1 MADQNIKN
9 VQTYLNTMY
18 KLGLSVTGNTGSVL
32 MEGLI
37 KAFQMENRSLIA
49 SFAGTN
55 DVVTG
60 IAGPNTIKAM
70 KSLNPI
76 KLMDP
81 SDKPSNNVCLVQCAL
96 FAKGYSAGGITGIY
110 YNNGQKA
117 IKAMQEDA
125 GLTVDGVINWKVLA
139 GLFSYNWFVTGA
151 ASNSQVRSIQQQL
164 NRDWSDQL
172 GVGPTDGIK
181 SRHTVQSLLG
191 ALQAAEGIVT
201 ETIFDMNQLNFGP
214 NTIMNYPG
222 YLSASRNGGIYTKF
236 NKVAQYALY
245 FYGYNPGRFDGVY
258 DATMTSKVKS
268 FQDDMKLTGINVPAV
283 NCVIRAGEIDV
294 STMMSLL
301 TSKGD
306 VDRPAKACDCA
317 TVLNAQQAR
326 DLKNAGYTHV
336 GRYLTGTVGNDFR
349 PKNLTISEI
358 KNITAAGL
366 KVFPIYQDGGYLLS
380 YFKSPFQGFTD
391 AVKAI
396 RAAEYVGVPSG
407 TTIYFAVDFDCYGD
421 MISTYIH
428 QYFAGINSVF
438 KGSNN
443 QSKNYSIGVYGPRE
457 VCQSLSDAGMTK
469 YSFVAD
475 MSTGFTGNLGFKM
488 PSNWTFDQFYEYKFA
503 SSPSF
508 DLDKV
513 AYSGRDTGIGAF
525 DNVVE
530 QTVEQIAEGFDS
542 MKLEIER
549 QRIIREV
556 LGGYDYLKTSL
567 AYGIKYDWDYTLG
580 QVFIP
585 NFKVTTY
592 VTVSTKV
599 NTVSSD
605 KSTNF
610 DFTVDSKGNLNSQFT
625 KDMNSAIVTL
635 GGSDSSLSTE
645 EAESAIAHVKGVA
658 LAVKSGKITV
668 SCKFNADGSIRFNYI
683 VNSGNLLSSDA
694 KVNGKISITFA
705 VQYEPSNHI
714 TINFNWG
721 EVFVNATSWTAAVCL
736 ALAFPELAGAKGA
749 AEAAVVLLV
758 WLGVMEE

>member
-9 VQTYLNTMY
+9 VQTYLNSMY
-18 KLGLSVTGNTGSVL
+18 GLGLSVTGNTGSVL

-37 KAFQMENRSLIA
+37 KAFQIENRSLIA

-70 KSLNPI
+70 KSLHPI

-81 SDKPSNNVCLVQCAL
+81 SDKPNNNVSLVQCAL
-96 FAKGYSAGGITGIY
+96 FAKGYSAGGNTGIY

-117 IKAMQEDA
+117 IKAMQGDA
-125 GLTVDGVINWKVLA
+125 GLTVDGIINWKVLA

-151 ASNSQVRSIQQQL
+151 ASNSQVRAIQQQL
-164 NRDWSDQL
+164 NKDWSDQL

-222 YLSASRNGGIYTKF
+222 YLSSSRNGGIYTKF

-268 FQDDMKLTGINVPAV
+268 FQDDMKLTGINEPSV

-317 TVLNAQQAR
+317 TILNAQQAR

-349 PKNLTISEI
+349 PKNLSIAEI

-380 YFKSPFQGFTD
+380 YFKTPFQGITD
-391 AVKAI
+391 AVTAI
-396 RAAEYVGVPSG
+396 KAAEDLGIPKG
-407 TTIYFAVDFDCYGD
+407 ATIYFAVDFDCYGD
-421 MISTYIH
+421 MIPLYIH
-428 QYFAGINSVF
+428 PYFSSIRTVFGGTINDNKRYKV
-438 KGSNN
+438 
-443 QSKNYSIGVYGPRE
+443 GVYGPRE
-457 VCQSLSDAGMTK
+457 VCQYLYDKKMTIH
-469 YSFVAD
+469 SFVAD

-488 PSNWTFDQFYEYKFA
+488 PENWTFDQFYEYKFA

-513 AYSGRDTGIGAF
+513 AYSGRDVGIAMF
-525 DNVVE
+525 DEVIE
-530 QTVEQIAEGFDS
+530 KTEEQISNALDIL
-542 MKLEIER
+542 KLESER
-549 QRIIREV
+549 QRLIHET
-556 LGGYDYLKTSL
+556 LDGYRLLDIATKHEF
-567 AYGIKYDWDYTLG
+567 KYDNEYPLSYENVGGFEITSF
-580 QVFIP
+580 VS
-585 NFKVTTY
+585 
-592 VTVSTKV
+592 VSTKV
-599 NTVSSD
+599 NTNTSPN
-605 KSTNF
+605 KQTL
-610 DFTVDSKGNLNSQFT
+610 DFSVDSKGNLNSGFT
-625 KDMNSAIVTL
+625 SNITSAAAT
-635 GGSDSSLSTE
+635 LSTGGVNKND
-645 EAESAIAHVKGVA
+645 IDDCVNKVKRVA
-658 LAVKSGKITV
+658 LSFKSGNVTT
-668 SCKFNADGSIRFNYI
+668 SYSIDEDYTIKLSFT
-683 VNSGNLLSSDA
+683 VNSGDLLPANS
-694 KVNGKISITFA
+694 KVNGKMSITFSVRIKVTPTVTVSVNWENVA
-705 VQYEPSNHI
+705 VTVGALGFFGLCIYTGNVP
-714 TINFNWG
+714 
-721 EVFVNATSWTAAVCL
+721 AAVSSSIPIGEQFL
-736 ALAFPELAGAKGA
+736 KAFGF
-749 AEAAVVLLV
+749 
-758 WLGVMEE
+758 